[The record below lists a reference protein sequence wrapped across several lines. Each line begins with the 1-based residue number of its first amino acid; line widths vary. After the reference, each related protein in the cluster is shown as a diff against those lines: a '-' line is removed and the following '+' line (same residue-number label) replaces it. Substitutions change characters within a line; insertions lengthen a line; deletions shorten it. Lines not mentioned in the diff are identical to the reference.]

1 MNKDNIGFKGEEYA
15 CNYLENKEY
24 QIIARNFMCN
34 QGEIDIVAKDKNEL
48 VFIEVKTRTN
58 LKYGNPVDAVDKNKT
73 KHIWNATK
81 FYLYKNNLEKEYVR
95 FDVIEV
101 YIIAK
106 GYRINHIKNVM
117 M

>member
-1 MNKDNIGFKGEEYA
+1 MWNLTLTNIKITYKYRKKSNKY
-15 CNYLENKEY
+15 
-24 QIIARNFMCN
+24 
-34 QGEIDIVAKDKNEL
+34 
-48 VFIEVKTRTN
+48 VKTRTN

-73 KHIWNATK
+73 KHIWNAAK